1 MRTTVVGLALLAAGA
16 VLVVAGVLPVAD
28 LAHLA
33 ARVGPVLA
41 FVVGMTVV
49 TDLAARAGLFDT
61 VAARVARW
69 GRGSTL
75 ALWGLVVLAGT
86 VATAFLSLDTTAVLL
101 TPVVVV
107 LARHVDVP
115 PLPFALTTV
124 WLANAG
130 SLWLPTSNLTNLL
143 ALDALGGPSP
153 LGFARLTW
161 APALVATVVPMLVLL
176 VLFRRALTGR
186 HRPAAPP
193 PPPRDRTLLRVA
205 AVTVTLLVPALVS
218 GVPVWVPALAA
229 AGVLA
234 GAFALRERAA
244 RRRGRGRTGRPA
256 APGIPAVPDVATTS
270 DVPAAEEPSALRWT
284 LVPWPTLV
292 LVSGLFV
299 VFEAA
304 HGAGLGT
311 WLARVA
317 GSGEGP
323 ADLVRVA
330 MTGMLGAN
338 LVDNLPAYLALEP
351 ATGSPARLVALLV
364 GVDAGPLVTPWASLA
379 TLLWHDRLTRLG
391 VTVRWGGYM
400 ALGVVV
406 APLTVL
412 LATLTLAA
420 TA

>member
-1 MRTTVVGLALLAAGA
+1 MRTTLTGLTLLAVGA
-16 VLVVAGVLPVAD
+16 VLVAVGVLPLAD
-28 LAHLA
+28 VAHLA

-41 FVVGMTVV
+41 FVVGMAVV
-49 TDLAARAGLFDT
+49 TDLAARAGLFDA

-75 ALWGLVVLAGT
+75 ALWGLVVVAGA
-86 VATAFLSLDTTAVLL
+86 VSTAFLSLDTTAVLL

-107 LARHVDVP
+107 LARHVDVA

-143 ALDALGGPSP
+143 ALHTLGDPSP
-153 LGFARLTW
+153 LAFARLTW

-176 VLFRRALTGR
+176 ALFRRALTGR
-186 HRPAAPP
+186 HRPEQTPP
-193 PPPRDRTLLRVA
+193 EPRDPVLLRIA
-205 AVTVTLLVPALVS
+205 GVTVTLLVPALVS
-218 GVPVWVPALAA
+218 GVDVWIPAVVAA
-229 AGVLA
+229 AVLA
-234 GAFALRERAA
+234 GAFALRERATHDGHGA
-244 RRRGRGRTGRPA
+244 HDGRGAPDRRG
-256 APGIPAVPDVATTS
+256 
-270 DVPAAEEPSALRWT
+270 ALRWN

-304 HGAGLGT
+304 HGAGLGA
-311 WLARVA
+311 WLAHVAGEGEGTADLLRVA
-317 GSGEGP
+317 
-323 ADLVRVA
+323 A
-330 MTGMLGAN
+330 TGMLGAN

-351 ATGSPARLVALLV
+351 VTGSPARLVALLV
-364 GVDAGPLVTPWASLA
+364 GVNAGPLVTPWASLA

-391 VTVRWGGYM
+391 VSVRWGGYM
-400 ALGVVV
+400 ALGLLV

-412 LATLTLAA
+412 LATLTIAA
-420 TA
+420 T

>member
-1 MRTTVVGLALLAAGA
+1 MRTTLTGLALLAVGA
-16 VLVVAGVLPVAD
+16 VLVATGVLASAD
-28 LAHLA
+28 VAHLA

-49 TDLAARAGLFDT
+49 TDLAARAGLFDA

-69 GRGSTL
+69 GRGSRL
-75 ALWGLVVLAGT
+75 ALWGLVVVAGA
-86 VATAFLSLDTTAVLL
+86 VSTAFLSLDTTAVLL

-107 LARHVDVP
+107 LARHVDVA

-143 ALDALGGPSP
+143 ALHALGDPSP
-153 LGFARLTW
+153 LAFARLTW

-176 VLFRRALTGR
+176 ALFRRALTGR
-186 HRPAAPP
+186 HRPEQTPP
-193 PPPRDRTLLRVA
+193 EPRDPVLLRIA
-205 AVTVTLLVPALVS
+205 GVTVTLLVPALVS
-218 GVPVWVPALAA
+218 GVDVWIPAVVAA
-229 AGVLA
+229 AVLA
-234 GAFALRERAA
+234 VAFALRER
-244 RRRGRGRTGRPA
+244 G
-256 APGIPAVPDVATTS
+256 APGTPG
-270 DVPAAEEPSALRWT
+270 ALRWN

-304 HGAGLGT
+304 HGAGLGA

-317 GSGEGP
+317 GEGEGTL
-323 ADLVRVA
+323 DLLRVA
-330 MTGMLGAN
+330 VTGMLGAN

-351 ATGSPARLVALLV
+351 AAGSPARLVALLV
-364 GVDAGPLVTPWASLA
+364 GVNAGPLVTPWASLA

-391 VTVRWGGYM
+391 VSVRWGGYM
-400 ALGVVV
+400 ALGLLV

-420 TA
+420 ML

>member
-1 MRTTVVGLALLAAGA
+1 MRTTLTGLALLAVGA
-16 VLVVAGVLPVAD
+16 VLVATGVLASADVAR
-28 LAHLA
+28 LA

-49 TDLAARAGLFDT
+49 TDLAARAGLFDA

-69 GRGSTL
+69 GRGKTL
-75 ALWGLVVLAGT
+75 ALWGLVVVAGA
-86 VATAFLSLDTTAVLL
+86 VSTAFLSLDTTAVLL

-107 LARHVDVP
+107 LARHVDVA

-143 ALDALGGPSP
+143 ALHALGDPSP
-153 LGFARLTW
+153 LAFAHLTW

-176 VLFRRALTGR
+176 ALFRRALTGR
-186 HRPAAPP
+186 HRPEQTPP
-193 PPPRDRTLLRVA
+193 EPRDPVLLRIA
-205 AVTVTLLVPALVS
+205 GVTVTLLVPALVS
-218 GVPVWVPALAA
+218 GVDVWIPAVVAA
-229 AGVLA
+229 AVLA
-234 GAFALRERAA
+234 GAFALRERATHEGHGA
-244 RRRGRGRTGRPA
+244 HDGRG
-256 APGIPAVPDVATTS
+256 
-270 DVPAAEEPSALRWT
+270 ALRWN

-304 HGAGLGT
+304 HGAGLGA

-317 GSGEGP
+317 GDGEGTL
-323 ADLVRVA
+323 DLLRVA
-330 MTGMLGAN
+330 ATGMLGAN

-351 ATGSPARLVALLV
+351 VTGSPARLVALLV
-364 GVDAGPLVTPWASLA
+364 GVNAGPLVTPWASLA

-391 VTVRWGGYM
+391 VSVRWGGYM
-400 ALGVVV
+400 ALGLLV

-420 TA
+420 TL

>member
-1 MRTTVVGLALLAAGA
+1 MRTTLTGLALLAVGGL
-16 VLVVAGVLPVAD
+16 LVATGVLAPAD
-28 LAHLA
+28 VAHLA
-33 ARVGPVLA
+33 ARVGPVVA
-41 FVVGMTVV
+41 FVVGMAVV
-49 TDLAARAGLFDT
+49 TDLAARAGLFDA

-75 ALWGLVVLAGT
+75 ALWGLVVVSGA
-86 VATAFLSLDTTAVLL
+86 VSTAFLSLDTTAVLL

-107 LARHVDVP
+107 LARHVDVA

-143 ALDALGGPSP
+143 ALHALGDPSP
-153 LGFARLTW
+153 LAFARLTW

-176 VLFRRALTGR
+176 ALFRRALTGR
-186 HRPAAPP
+186 HHPERTPP
-193 PPPRDRTLLRVA
+193 EPRDPVLLRIA
-205 AVTVTLLVPALVS
+205 GVTVTLLVPALVS
-218 GVPVWVPALAA
+218 GIDVWIPAVVAA
-229 AGVLA
+229 AVLA
-234 GAFALRERAA
+234 GAFALRER
-244 RRRGRGRTGRPA
+244 G
-256 APGIPAVPDVATTS
+256 APGKPG
-270 DVPAAEEPSALRWT
+270 ALRWN

-304 HGAGLGT
+304 HGAGLGA

-317 GSGEGP
+317 GEGEGT
-323 ADLVRVA
+323 ADLLRVA
-330 MTGMLGAN
+330 ATGMLGAN

-351 ATGSPARLVALLV
+351 VTGSPARLVALLV
-364 GVDAGPLVTPWASLA
+364 GVNAGPLVTPWASLA

-391 VTVRWGGYM
+391 VSVRWGGYM
-400 ALGVVV
+400 ALGLLV

-412 LATLTLAA
+412 LATLTIAA
-420 TA
+420 T

>member
-1 MRTTVVGLALLAAGA
+1 MRTTLTGLALLAVGA
-16 VLVVAGVLPVAD
+16 VLVAVGVLPLAD
-28 LAHLA
+28 VAHLA

-41 FVVGMTVV
+41 FVVGMAVV
-49 TDLAARAGLFDT
+49 TDLAARAGLFDA

-75 ALWGLVVLAGT
+75 ALWGLVVVAGA
-86 VATAFLSLDTTAVLL
+86 VSTAFLSLDTTAVLL

-107 LARHVDVP
+107 LARHVDVA

-124 WLANAG
+124 WLANTG

-143 ALDALGGPSP
+143 ALHALGDPSP
-153 LGFARLTW
+153 LAFARLTW

-176 VLFRRALTGR
+176 ALFRRALTGR
-186 HRPAAPP
+186 HHPERTPP
-193 PPPRDRTLLRVA
+193 EPRDPVLLRIA
-205 AVTVTLLVPALVS
+205 GVTVTLLVPALVS
-218 GVPVWVPALAA
+218 GIDVWIPAVVAA
-229 AGVLA
+229 AVLA
-234 GAFALRERAA
+234 GAFALRERATRDGHGA
-244 RRRGRGRTGRPA
+244 PDGRGAHDGC
-256 APGIPAVPDVATTS
+256 G
-270 DVPAAEEPSALRWT
+270 ALRWS

-304 HGAGLGT
+304 HGAGLGA

-317 GSGEGP
+317 GDGEGT
-323 ADLVRVA
+323 ADLLRVA
-330 MTGMLGAN
+330 ATGMLGAN

-351 ATGSPARLVALLV
+351 VTGSPARLVALLV
-364 GVDAGPLVTPWASLA
+364 GVNAGPLVTPWASLA

-391 VTVRWGGYM
+391 VSVRWGGYM
-400 ALGVVV
+400 ALGLLV

-420 TA
+420 T

>member
-1 MRTTVVGLALLAAGA
+1 MRTTIVGLALLA
-16 VLVVAGVLPVAD
+16 VGVLLVATGVLLPAD
-28 LAHLA
+28 VARLA

-49 TDLAARAGLFDT
+49 TDLAARAGLFDA

-75 ALWGLVVLAGT
+75 ALWGLVVVAGA
-86 VATAFLSLDTTAVLL
+86 VSTAFLSLDTTAVLL

-107 LARHVDVP
+107 LARHVDVA

-143 ALDALGGPSP
+143 ALHAFGDPSP
-153 LGFARLTW
+153 LAFARLTW

-176 VLFRRALTGR
+176 ALFRRALTGR
-186 HRPAAPP
+186 HGHEQRPPQ
-193 PPPRDRTLLRVA
+193 PRDPVLLRTA
-205 AVTVTLLVPALVS
+205 GVTVTLLVPALVS
-218 GVPVWVPALAA
+218 GVDVWVPAVVAA
-229 AGVLA
+229 AVLA
-234 GAFALRERAA
+234 VAFALRER
-244 RRRGRGRTGRPA
+244 G
-256 APGIPAVPDVATTS
+256 APGKPG
-270 DVPAAEEPSALRWT
+270 ALRWN

-304 HGAGLGT
+304 HGAGLGA

-317 GSGEGP
+317 GDGEGT

-330 MTGMLGAN
+330 ATGMLGAN

-351 ATGSPARLVALLV
+351 VTDSPARLVALLV
-364 GVDAGPLVTPWASLA
+364 GVNAGPLVTPWASLA

-391 VTVRWGGYM
+391 VSVRWGGYM
-400 ALGVVV
+400 ALGLLV

-420 TA
+420 TL